1 MICYH
6 STTRDRVDSI
16 MENGLLPNSK
26 PNYFS
31 ATTPYAMLGLKPWP
45 DLNGEETVVLKVND
59 PAIKGEH
66 FTDPEGLRWP
76 NRIKPKHLQV
86 IQDSLSAPVSTRE
99 E

>member
-6 STTRDRVDSI
+6 STTRERVESI

-31 ATTPYAMLGLKPWP
+31 AATPYVMLGSVPWP

-59 PAIKGEH
+59 PAIKGKH

-76 NRIKPKHLQV
+76 KRIKAGYLQE
-86 IQDSLSAPVSTRE
+86 IQ
-99 E
+99 